1 MNGDTRIHGTNCNHY
16 ILQWKLNNWTGKVLQ
31 LQFIQ
36 SCHTYVQLTEFWH
49 VFVLGPKHSGGPL
62 VQPTRCATRW
72 KWVACDRVE
81 RWLSVSLGGR
91 FVLCISFSFW
101 NVQHLILSRNLSSD
115 LAIWIGS
122 GARCSKTRSIRSTVC
137 SAVADE
143 FKGTR
148 FKCSNLG
155 WLIKNVAEI
164 CEGNWLVCRIDKV
177 VATEI
182 CCQQADQ

>member
-1 MNGDTRIHGTNCNHY
+1 MDHLSFLLGKLGLNHPWMGIHASMGRTATIIY
-16 ILQWKLNNWTGKVLQ
+16 YSEDWTGKVLQ

-36 SCHTYVQLTEFWH
+36 SCHTYVQLTEFWP
-49 VFVLGPKHSGGPL
+49 VFVLGPKHSGVLCSQL
-62 VQPTRCATRW
+62 VALH
-72 KWVACDRVE
+72 VV

-115 LAIWIGS
+115 LATWIGS

-143 FKGTR
+143 FNGTR
-148 FKCSNLG
+148 FKCSN
-155 WLIKNVAEI
+155 
-164 CEGNWLVCRIDKV
+164 
-177 VATEI
+177 
-182 CCQQADQ
+182 